1 MERITRRA
9 MLTGSLTG
17 VAAAALDGPL
27 RARAEGAPAASPGV
41 QRLADLPASFSE
53 RERDR
58 RWARVRQMMRREGL
72 DCILTPAGGGEAD
85 ADSVYL
91 TQRPGWVVFP
101 LEGAV
106 TAITDSG
113 DRGRG
118 VGGRWVDAARPAERG
133 LWSAGIIEALREQ
146 KLTRAKIGVARL
158 EGVLRNLE
166 GDVSFTTLDR
176 VRTAMPGASFVSAAD
191 AMMRV
196 KLVRSEEEIAVMEAA
211 AAAGELAIEAM
222 IRTARPGVVHK
233 DVWVEMFG
241 AMTAATGERPS
252 RLAIRAGDE
261 ANTSGGEP
269 LLETLQAGQIMN
281 QEIGA
286 SVLGYMAQVNHSICI
301 GRPAP
306 PDWAS
311 AAKYC
316 IDLYEEMVDWIQ
328 PGKRFID
335 LCQMYADRAKA
346 RSPELS
352 PTWVL
357 IHTCGLGDS
366 PRMGLLRTETR
377 DLVIEPTM
385 TFTMKPRIIIKGTKP
400 TAQFGDPVVVT
411 ERGARRLG
419 KRKLGSG
426 LAPSH
431 FA

>member
-1 MERITRRA
+1 MTGMTRRA
-9 MLTGSLTG
+9 LLTGPLAG
-17 VAAAALDGPL
+17 AAVAAGLQRRAHTAAQ
-27 RARAEGAPAASPGV
+27 SPGSLPV
-41 QRLADLPASFSE
+41 QRLADLPTSFSE
-53 RERDR
+53 KERDR
-58 RWARVRQMMRREGL
+58 RWTRVRQMMRRQGL

-101 LEGAV
+101 LEGPV
-106 TAITDSG
+106 TAIVDSG

-118 VGGRWVDAARPAERG
+118 VRGQWVNATRSAERG
-133 LWSAGIIEALREQ
+133 LWSAGIIETLRDQ
-146 KLTRAKIGVARL
+146 KLTRAKIGVGRL

-166 GDVSFTTLDR
+166 GDVPFTTLDR
-176 VRTAMPGASFVSAAD
+176 VRTATSGASFVSAAD
-191 AMMRV
+191 LMMRV
-196 KLVRSEEEIAVMEAA
+196 KLLRSDEEIAVMEAA
-211 AAAGELAIEAM
+211 TAAGELAIEAM
-222 IRTARPGVVHK
+222 VRTARPGVAHK
-233 DVWVEMFG
+233 DVWGDMFG
-241 AMTAATGERPS
+241 VMTAATGERPS

-269 LLETLQAGQIMN
+269 LLETLKAGQIMN

-301 GRPAP
+301 GQPAP
-306 PDWAS
+306 QDWSS

-316 IDLYEEMVDWIQ
+316 IDLFQEMVEWIQ
-328 PGKRFID
+328 PGKRFMD
-335 LCQMYADRAKA
+335 LCQLYADRAKA

-352 PTWVL
+352 PSWVL

-385 TFTMKPRIIIKGTKP
+385 TFTVKPRIIVKGAQP
-400 TAQFGDPVVVT
+400 TAQFGDAILVT

-419 KRKLGSG
+419 KRKLEVVTVG
-426 LAPSH
+426 
-431 FA
+431 